1 MRNLALYVPVVLST
15 YLLACA
21 SVETLTRAK
30 PPPFLAI
37 IVECSA
43 YGWLAPLLFAP
54 AALVLLVLAARMPSR
69 WPPAPRRLML
79 LATAPLLFAGS
90 MGAATL
96 AIAGNTNILTWPY
109 VALVVVPALAYAA
122 VVHLPVRFE

>member
-1 MRNLALYVPVVLST
+1 
-15 YLLACA
+15 
-21 SVETLTRAK
+21 
-30 PPPFLAI
+30 
-37 IVECSA
+37 
-43 YGWLAPLLFAP
+43 
-54 AALVLLVLAARMPSR
+54 
-69 WPPAPRRLML
+69 ML

-96 AIAGNTNILTWPY
+96 AIAGNTDILTWPY